1 MSANILSLEALAL
14 NILKNS
20 FSEKIAESVDVPE
33 LDPCSLCNQ
42 ELFLYEIKNPIT
54 ILICGH
60 IYHRDCIENSIKKHS
75 ICPRPDCKK
84 EVKEAKSQDYVLS
97 MVDATSGS
105 QNTNDS
111 MDISPAL
118 STAYF
123 PSLLQYSSLPEKRV
137 SEFTSK
143 SSSKKVKKHV
153 SKEDSPILKK
163 LIEELTSTI
172 PENSKKA
179 IEVNESTNN
188 FLYHYN
194 KIMQTESK
202 ASREVIESYFN
213 FGEAMKKRF
222 DHYKNLKHGDRAC
235 LALVN
240 DEIRQQ
246 LPDNITNDAL
256 KKRKERAGKIYGLFV
271 SIGKEKIRGIRSF
284 SASNISNLS
293 QENIDYVIVEV
304 LKKENRI

>member
-1 MSANILSLEALAL
+1 
-14 NILKNS
+14 
-20 FSEKIAESVDVPE
+20 
-33 LDPCSLCNQ
+33 
-42 ELFLYEIKNPIT
+42 
-54 ILICGH
+54 
-60 IYHRDCIENSIKKHS
+60 
-75 ICPRPDCKK
+75 
-84 EVKEAKSQDYVLS
+84 

-123 PSLLQYSSLPEKRV
+123 PSLPQYSSLPEKRV

-222 DHYKNLKHGDRAC
+222 DYYKNLKHGDRAC

-240 DEIRQQ
+240 DEIRKQ

-271 SIGKEKIRGIRSF
+271 SIGKEKIR
-284 SASNISNLS
+284 
-293 QENIDYVIVEV
+293 
-304 LKKENRI
+304 